1 MTQKPRKQ
9 DFRKSKSKNFP
20 RGNMPPDPPEAWAFG
35 GRLGNPSVFIL
46 DPIRPYRAYFQYR
59 SIP

>member
-1 MTQKPRKQ
+1 
-9 DFRKSKSKNFP
+9 
-20 RGNMPPDPPEAWAFG
+20 MPPDPLEAWAFG
-35 GRLGNPSVFIL
+35 ARLGNPSVFIL